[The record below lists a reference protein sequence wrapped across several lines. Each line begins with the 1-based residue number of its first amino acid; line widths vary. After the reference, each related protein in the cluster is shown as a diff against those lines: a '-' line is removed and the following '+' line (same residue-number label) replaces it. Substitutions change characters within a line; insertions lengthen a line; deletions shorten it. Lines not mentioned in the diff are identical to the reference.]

1 MTMFTLLTILGT
13 AAMYRAAIE
22 VTRSL
27 PDGKV
32 KDKMV
37 GILGGGGPAPTK

>member
-1 MTMFTLLTILGT
+1 MFTLLTILGT
-13 AAMYRAAIE
+13 AAVYRAAIE

-32 KDKMV
+32 KEKLV
-37 GILGGGGPAPTK
+37 SALGGGGPAPVR

>member
-1 MTMFTLLTILGT
+1 MFTFLTILAT
-13 AAMYRAAIE
+13 AAVYRTAIE
-22 VTRSL
+22 ITRSL

-37 GILGGGGPAPTK
+37 GILGGGGPQPVK